1 MQIVIDPKS
10 KPCPGVERA
19 ISIVEEAAGRG
30 EKLFSIGK
38 LIHNS
43 KEVDRLKDIGLE
55 VIEKKSLLKKN
66 FQKKSSGTG
75 FLIRAHG
82 EIPENITEA
91 KKAGMVVV
99 DATCPIVQHSQE
111 VIEQHVREGWSVIIV
126 GKPEHPEVKGLLAR
140 AKGYGIVI
148 SNLHEIDSVDTS
160 KRYILLAQST
170 IDKNLFDKIRVALN
184 KKISNLKIFDTT
196 CRFISNRIG
205 EVQEFVKDFDLVLFV
220 GGKDSSN
227 LGLLYKSA
235 KKIVNNCHRIEE
247 PEEIDPEWLKDVEKI
262 GIAGGASTPRW
273 QMEDVRLFLDQLLVK
288 KNPDGLINR
297 KGGKFLWWIRKNRK

>member
-30 EKLFSIGK
+30 ERLFSIGK

-43 KEVDRLKDIGLE
+43 KEVNRLKDIGLE
-55 VIEKKSLLKKN
+55 VIEKKSLYKKTVLKKTAGN
-66 FQKKSSGTG
+66 G

-82 EIPENITEA
+82 EIPENITQA
-91 KKAGMVVV
+91 RKAGMVIV
-99 DATCPIVQHSQE
+99 DATCPIVQHSQD
-111 VIEQHVREGWSVIIV
+111 VVEQHVREGWSVIIV

-148 SNLHEIDSVDTS
+148 SNLHEIDSVDSS
-160 KRYILLAQST
+160 KRHILLAQST

-205 EVQEFVKDFDLVLFV
+205 EIQEFVKDFDLILFV

-247 PEEIDPEWLKDVEKI
+247 PEEIDPEWLRDVERI

-273 QMEDVRLFLDQLLVK
+273 QMEDVRLFLDQLLIK